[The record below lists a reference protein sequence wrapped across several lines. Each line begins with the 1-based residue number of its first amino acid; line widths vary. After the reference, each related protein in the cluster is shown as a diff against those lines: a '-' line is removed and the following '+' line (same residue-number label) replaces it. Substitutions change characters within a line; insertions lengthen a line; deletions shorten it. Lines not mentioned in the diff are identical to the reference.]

1 MKKVIIISIVC
12 CTFMLSC
19 SNSCVIDSE
28 FKLFYFNMLDTISS
42 YGKQFNT
49 DKSIILSEERCGRF
63 SDISDYMKLL
73 TNHELRY
80 TIIEQPIY
88 QKLSDLESDIFDLKN
103 WYEENKCGMTK
114 AKADSIVKSKK

>member
-1 MKKVIIISIVC
+1 MV
-12 CTFMLSC
+12 SC
-19 SNSCVIDSE
+19 SKSCLIDNE

-49 DKSIILSEERCGRF
+49 DKSIILTEDRCGRF

-88 QKLSDLESDIFDLKN
+88 QNQSDLESDIFDLKS
-103 WYEENKCGMTK
+103 WYEENKCGMSK
-114 AKADSIVKSKK
+114 VKADSIVSSRK